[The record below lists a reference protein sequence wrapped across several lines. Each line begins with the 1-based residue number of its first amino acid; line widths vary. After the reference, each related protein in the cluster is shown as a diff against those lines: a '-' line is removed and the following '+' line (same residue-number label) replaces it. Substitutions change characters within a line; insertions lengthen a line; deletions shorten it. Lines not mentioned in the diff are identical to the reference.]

1 MRSDGGVLTS
11 TSPAPA
17 GAAHAPAPAP
27 AARTA
32 GWPALLAV
40 AVAAGLLAGALTS
53 FGQTLFGGGALA
65 GLANAVSPWLVAPFL
80 VGALARRPWAAA
92 AAGLLTCAGEVVG
105 YYLTADLRGFAVG
118 SAAILLWTVAGA
130 LGGPVFGL
138 AGRLWRTGRAEGP
151 RWAGAGAAL
160 LAGCWLAEA
169 LVTYLVVLR
178 RPDQAAVF
186 AVVAALLVLL
196 LGRGGDRGA
205 LLTRLPVAV
214 VLGAA
219 GFAALHLALS

>member
-1 MRSDGGVLTS
+1 VLTS
-11 TSPAPA
+11 TSPAA
-17 GAAHAPAPAP
+17 SGADPAP
-27 AARTA
+27 AARTVE
-32 GWPALLAV
+32 WPALLAAAL
-40 AVAAGLLAGALTS
+40 AVGLLGGALTS
-53 FGQTLFGGGALA
+53 VGQTLFGAGPLA
-65 GLANAVSPWLVAPFL
+65 GLANAVSPWLLAPFV
-80 VGALARRPWAAA
+80 VGALARRPGAAA
-92 AAGLLTCAGEVVG
+92 LAGLLACAGEVAG
-105 YYLTADLRGFAVG
+105 YYLTAELRGFAVG

-138 AGRLWRTGRAEGP
+138 AGRLWRTGRTGDP

-169 LVTYLVVLR
+169 LVTYLAVLR

-186 AVVAALLVLL
+186 AVVAALLVVL
-196 LGRGGDRGA
+196 LGRGGDRRA
-205 LLTRLPVAV
+205 LLTRLPAAV